1 MEDTKKEIIR
11 LLQDVEDE
19 VFIRYIYALIQQMLK
34 H

>member
-11 LLQDVEDE
+11 LLQNVEDE
-19 VFIRYIYALIQQMLK
+19 VFIRYIYALILQMLK